1 VQFHRTRSIA
11 SSNETNIQGKRPMR
25 GSWITEILHGK
36 VLLFFI
42 VCVLLICPVVPAFS
56 HRVNIFAYAEGDTIY
71 TESYFYDGTPVIA
84 GKIQVIDSNQN
95 TVFTGRTDDGGL
107 LSFKIPKKDDLT
119 IVLDA
124 GMGHRATFQIP
135 SEELSQL
142 KPVKSSEEA
151 MSKKPQITD
160 EVKTEVVRSKEEAP
174 MVEAQV
180 SSKSVSDI
188 SVEDIRTV
196 VQEEISR
203 ELEPIS
209 KRIARL
215 EKKTSPSVTEI
226 FGGIGYII
234 GLMGLIMYF
243 KSKAKK

>member
-1 VQFHRTRSIA
+1 MCNIA
-11 SSNETNIQGKRPMR
+11 SSKGTNIQDKRTMR

-36 VLLFFI
+36 LLLFFI
-42 VCVLLICPVVPAFS
+42 VCGLLVCPAFPAFS
-56 HRVNIFAYAEGDTIY
+56 HRVHIFAYVEGDTIY
-71 TESYFYDGTPVIA
+71 TESYFYDGTPVTE
-84 GKIQVIDSNQN
+84 GKIEVIDSSQN
-95 TVFTGRTDDGGL
+95 TVFTGRTDDEGL
-107 LSFKIPKKDDLT
+107 LSFKITKKDDLT

-135 SEELSQL
+135 AEELSQL
-142 KPVKSSEEA
+142 KSVKSSEEA
-151 MSKKPQITD
+151 IPKKPQTAS
-160 EVKTEVVRSKEEAP
+160 EVKTEVVRSKEEMP
-174 MVEAQV
+174 TVEAQI

-215 EKKTSPSVTEI
+215 EKKTGPSVTEI

>member
-1 VQFHRTRSIA
+1 MRNIA
-11 SSNETNIQGKRPMR
+11 SSNGTHIQDKCPMR

-42 VCVLLICPVVPAFS
+42 VCVLLVCPVVPAFS
-56 HRVNIFAYAEGDTIY
+56 HRVNIFAYVEGDTIY
-71 TESYFYDGTPVIA
+71 TESYFSDGTPVTD
-84 GKIQVIDSNQN
+84 GKIEVTDSSQN
-95 TVFTGRTDDGGL
+95 TVFTGRTDSEGL

-135 SEELSQL
+135 SEELSQ
-142 KPVKSSEEA
+142 PEPIEPSEEA
-151 MSKKPQITD
+151 TSKKSQIASEPKTKV
-160 EVKTEVVRSKEEAP
+160 VKSKEEAP

-180 SSKSVSDI
+180 SSKSESDI
-188 SVEDIRTV
+188 SIEDIRTV

-215 EKKTSPSVTEI
+215 EKKTGPSVTEI